1 MKKQF
6 TNGMILISL
15 FFYGLLHFSGCAS
28 REMMRVRAMPI
39 HNVDLSR
46 IPNGIFN
53 GGFTYADF
61 TYEVAVYISN
71 HRITDVKILSNR
83 DTKYAKKAEG
93 VIERVLQAQSP
104 KVDAISGA
112 TTTSKAI
119 LKAIENA
126 LTETF
131 IRTQGSGCLP
141 GK

>member
-1 MKKQF
+1 
-6 TNGMILISL
+6 
-15 FFYGLLHFSGCAS
+15 
-28 REMMRVRAMPI
+28 MPI
-39 HNVDLSR
+39 NEVDLSR

-53 GGFTYADF
+53 GGFTYSDF
-61 TYEVAVYISN
+61 TYEVAVYITDR
-71 HRITDVKILSNR
+71 RITDVKILSNR

-131 IRTQGSGCLP
+131 IRSH
-141 GK
+141 